1 MNVTFR
7 GGFGLAGDFGALW
20 RTKTTREPR
29 STRIFAAAGARA
41 GRGLAGAG
49 GRWSRPDLEL
59 VEQGRSGGRDRVD
72 RVAERLG
79 VMPGWGTETADLTHV
94 LQRGGVD
101 ILVGH
106 PLGVR
111 RAQGLDAS
119 AHASDGTWR
128 FTPVRAVP
136 PGRRSGRAGGSRC
149 RGRRAAPPA

>member
-1 MNVTFR
+1 MLTGHHVYPADHRPEVAVAARPGRRELRQGRSPDRTGR
-7 GGFGLAGDFGALW
+7 MWIGLPAL
-20 RTKTTREPR
+20 
-29 STRIFAAAGARA
+29 

-119 AHASDGTWR
+119 AHASDGTRR
-128 FTPVRAVP
+128 FTPD
-136 PGRRSGRAGGSRC
+136 RAG
-149 RGRRAAPPA
+149 